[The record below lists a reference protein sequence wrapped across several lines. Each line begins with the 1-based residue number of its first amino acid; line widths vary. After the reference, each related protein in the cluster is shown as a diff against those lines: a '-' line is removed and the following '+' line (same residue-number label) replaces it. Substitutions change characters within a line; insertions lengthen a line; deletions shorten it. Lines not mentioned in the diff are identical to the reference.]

1 MQRRGRRVNVQGKI
15 NNLLKALRQQGIVYK
30 INTQQFY
37 SESQG
42 RLCTKLIL
50 WEEHPNRDGEVFFSK
65 VKLLKYLAEK
75 WKEVNGH
82 GRAADG
88 ENEGTEAANER
99 KAGGIL

>member
-1 MQRRGRRVNVQGKI
+1 MNVQGKI
-15 NNLLKALRQQGIVYK
+15 NNLLKALRQQSIVYK

-75 WKEVNGH
+75 WKEVKGH

>member
-1 MQRRGRRVNVQGKI
+1 MNVQGKI

-42 RLCTKLIL
+42 QLCTKLIL

>member
-1 MQRRGRRVNVQGKI
+1 MNVQGKI

-82 GRAADG
+82 GRATDG

>member
-1 MQRRGRRVNVQGKI
+1 MNVQGKI

-65 VKLLKYLAEK
+65 VKLLKYLAER
-75 WKEVNGH
+75 WKEV
-82 GRAADG
+82 REDG
-88 ENEGTEAANER
+88 EGKRGENGAACPENE
-99 KAGGIL
+99 

>member
-1 MQRRGRRVNVQGKI
+1 MNVQGKI

-88 ENEGTEAANER
+88 ENEGTEASNER

>member
-1 MQRRGRRVNVQGKI
+1 MGAFFVCKGGGRVNVQGKI

-50 WEEHPNRDGEVFFSK
+50 WEEHPNLQQNK
-65 VKLLKYLAEK
+65 AAEIL
-75 WKEVNGH
+75 
-82 GRAADG
+82 GR
-88 ENEGTEAANER
+88 EMEGSE
-99 KAGGIL
+99 

>member
-1 MQRRGRRVNVQGKI
+1 MNVQGKI

-75 WKEVNGH
+75 WKEANGH

>member
-1 MQRRGRRVNVQGKI
+1 MNVQGKI
-15 NNLLKALRQQGIVYK
+15 NNLLKALRRQGIVYK

-37 SESQG
+37 SESQE